1 VATESLWPNTYQPG
15 SVADGLIYLKEPSR
29 LPVTITAS
37 VEGRT
42 LVARLG
48 GAVANDKRMKRS
60 ELVQFFESQ
69 KRGSPLR
76 LTLHKG
82 KVFVGKFSSY
92 DPNEER
98 VWFDTPS
105 GGMLNSTSYSVDYI
119 RFAEPLEQI
128 PPKPSPSSTDLN

>member
-1 VATESLWPNTYQPG
+1 LR
-15 SVADGLIYLKEPSR
+15 EPSR
-29 LPVTITAS
+29 LPVTLKAT
-37 VEGRT
+37 VEGRM
-42 LVARLG
+42 LVATLG
-48 GAVANDKRMKRS
+48 GAIANEQQMKHS
-60 ELVQFFESQ
+60 ELIQFFESQ
-69 KRGSPLR
+69 KRGNPLR

-105 GGMLNSTSYSVDYI
+105 GGVLNSTSYSVDYI

-128 PPKPSPSSTDLN
+128 PPKPTPASTDLN

>member
-1 VATESLWPNTYQPG
+1 
-15 SVADGLIYLKEPSR
+15 VADGLIYLKQPSR
-29 LPVTITAS
+29 LPVTLMAN

-42 LVARLG
+42 LVAKLG
-48 GAVANDKRMKRS
+48 GAVANEKQMRHS
-60 ELVQFFESQ
+60 ELIQFFESQ
-69 KRGSPLR
+69 KKGSSLR

-105 GGMLNSTSYSVDYI
+105 GGMLNSTSYSIDYI
-119 RFAEPLEQI
+119 RYAEPLEQI
-128 PPKPSPSSTDLN
+128 PPKPTQTATDQN